1 MDRHTALAF
10 SAVLALAVVAGFV
23 NGTIINQSMARKQA
37 AAAEALA
44 KDKVRVE
51 HKCAMHSKVAEVPT
65 KYVDGVGCY
74 EKRFHRWEL
83 VQFPED

>member
-1 MDRHTALAF
+1 MDRYTALTF
-10 SAVLALAVVAGFV
+10 LAALCLAVVAG
-23 NGTIINQSMARKQA
+23 GAITNQDMARKQA
-37 AAAEALA
+37 AAAKAST
-44 KDKVRVE
+44 KGRVSVE